1 MLKYLTVE
9 VRCVDGLAAVK
20 PDQFVLD
27 GSFDAVVWWCVNP
40 PKHAKLEIRFDS
52 GGGPFAGLEPNGP
65 FIVGSGNVGT
75 RPDNKYRYHVRVEAP
90 GAIFLGEG
98 RIINLTQAQG
108 PDHEIVCDP
117 SSGPPRCW
125 DDRKP

>member
-9 VRCVDGLAAVK
+9 VRCINGLADVK

-40 PKHAKLEIRFDS
+40 PKHGELDIRFD
-52 GGGPFAGLEPNGP
+52 GGGYGPFADLESNGP
-65 FIVGSGNVGT
+65 YIVGSGNVGT
-75 RPDNKYRYHVRVEAP
+75 KPDNKYLYHVRVEAP

-98 RIINLTQAQG
+98 RVINHVQEAER

-117 SSGPPRCW
+117 PPGPPHCY
-125 DDRKP
+125 KSG